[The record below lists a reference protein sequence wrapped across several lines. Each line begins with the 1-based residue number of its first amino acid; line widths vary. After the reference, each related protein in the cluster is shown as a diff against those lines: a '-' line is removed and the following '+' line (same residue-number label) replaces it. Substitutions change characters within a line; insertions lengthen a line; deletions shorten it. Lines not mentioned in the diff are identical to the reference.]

1 MDITKLTAL
10 ELASKIKGGEIS
22 VREAVESVFNAVDKY
37 DSVYNCYNTLCREEA
52 YERAEAVQ
60 QRINNG
66 ELTSALAG
74 VPVSVKDNICTK
86 NIRTTCSS
94 KMLGNFIPTY
104 DATAVKRMNEA
115 GMITIGKLNMDEFA
129 MGSTTE
135 TSAWGET
142 KNPWDISRVPG
153 GSSGGSAAAV
163 ASGEA
168 VIALGSDT
176 GGSIRQPA
184 AFCGITGFKPTYG
197 AVSRYGLVAFASSLD
212 QIGPMGKDA
221 ADCSALFEI
230 ISGIDEKD
238 STSVDFGKF
247 DYKDTL
253 EADVSKMKIGVP
265 EDFFEYTT
273 EDVKKSVT
281 DAIEKF
287 REMGAEIEYFRLPF
301 VNYGIPTY
309 YVLACAQASSNLSRY
324 DGIKYGYS
332 SENAEDLLS
341 TYIKSR
347 SEGFGM
353 EVKRRIM
360 LGNFV
365 LSSGYYDA
373 YYKKALKVQ
382 NLIRKTFSDIF
393 EKYDLIVDPVTPTTA
408 LKFGETFTNDMG
420 MSVNDIYTVLA
431 NIAGVPS
438 ISVPCGFDS
447 IGLPVGL
454 QIMGRAFDDKKVLQL
469 ANAYQTVTDFHKH
482 TPKTDGG
489 AQ

>member
-1 MDITKLTAL
+1 
-10 ELASKIKGGEIS
+10 
-22 VREAVESVFNAVDKY
+22 
-37 DSVYNCYNTLCREEA
+37 
-52 YERAEAVQ
+52 
-60 QRINNG
+60 
-66 ELTSALAG
+66 
-74 VPVSVKDNICTK
+74 
-86 NIRTTCSS
+86 
-94 KMLGNFIPTY
+94 
-104 DATAVKRMNEA
+104 
-115 GMITIGKLNMDEFA
+115 
-129 MGSTTE
+129 
-135 TSAWGET
+135 
-142 KNPWDISRVPG
+142 
-153 GSSGGSAAAV
+153 
-163 ASGEA
+163 
-168 VIALGSDT
+168 
-176 GGSIRQPA
+176 
-184 AFCGITGFKPTYG
+184 
-197 AVSRYGLVAFASSLD
+197 
-212 QIGPMGKDA
+212 
-221 ADCSALFEI
+221 
-230 ISGIDEKD
+230 
-238 STSVDFGKF
+238 
-247 DYKDTL
+247 
-253 EADVSKMKIGVP
+253 MKIGVP

-281 DAIEKF
+281 AAIEKF

-393 EKYDLIVDPVTPTTA
+393 EKYDLIVGPVTPTTA

-420 MSVNDIYTVLA
+420 MSVNDIYTVLS

-469 ANAYQTVTDFHKH
+469 ANAYQTVTAFHKH